1 MLHIKP
7 AAAPA
12 EHRDEPTKI
21 FIPDTLA
28 RWPWPRRINPHYAT
42 VAKDSTAWIKSF
54 GALSPKAQH
63 AFDRC
68 NFSKSSRPRARTCV
82 LSACF
87 VDLLTGLAYPR
98 ANKGE

>member
-28 RWPWPRRINPHYAT
+28 RWPWPRRINPHYAA
-42 VAKDSTAWIKSF
+42 VVEDSTAWIKSF

-68 NFSKSSRPRARTCV
+68 NSVSRLGLVPGRVYSAHV
-82 LSACF
+82 L
-87 VDLLTGLAYPR
+87 
-98 ANKGE
+98 